1 MKLRRPPKL
10 VTRSLKIRLPE
21 AYWHRLDRLVEQ
33 AKTQGWTLD
42 YRDDLANHIER
53 QIKRLESELR
63 KKKEPDGPNAGVGNE
78 SLDVNTDG

>member
-21 AYWHRLDRLVEQ
+21 PSWHRLDQLVKQ

-63 KKKEPDGPNAGVGNE
+63 KKNKPDEQKTG
-78 SLDVNTDG
+78 TDTGQPDERTNG